1 MSKAGRM
8 TEKEKRARAAV
19 RKELRAEGVLPPTKK
34 PLNRKRFCEEA
45 EALLTDMNFIVDG
58 PYIVWAIME
67 MLGHTG
73 GMGTGRSPEAVG
85 AAKVVKLA
93 VARRE
98 FEKERREKGDGQF
111 TLGELIEVTGDIYKA

>member
-1 MSKAGRM
+1 MGM
-8 TEKEKRARAAV
+8 TLKEKKRREMV
-19 RKELRAEGVLPPTKK
+19 RRELRAEGVLPPTKK

-45 EALLTDMNFIVDG
+45 EALLADMNFIVDG

-73 GMGTGRSPEAVG
+73 GTGTGRSPEAVG

-98 FEKERREKGDGQF
+98 FEKERREKGDVSF
-111 TLGELIEVTGDIYKA
+111 TLGELIEVTEDIYKA